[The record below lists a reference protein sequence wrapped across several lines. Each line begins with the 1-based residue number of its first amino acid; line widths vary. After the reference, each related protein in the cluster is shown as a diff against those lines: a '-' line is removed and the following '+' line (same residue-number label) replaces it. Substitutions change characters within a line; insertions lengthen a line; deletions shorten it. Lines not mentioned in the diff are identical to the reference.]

1 MLIFLTAI
9 RLGSCT
15 SELQLK
21 VNCRIKQLADQPNF
35 FPTIQVLIV
44 YFDVCIL
51 NSLVHDSALSEYDQ
65 VLLED
70 EETNRLRESV
80 RLFETILT
88 TPWFEDKDVILFLNK
103 TDLLKAK
110 IQRGKSPV
118 SNYFPEY
125 EGPDDDYEAVVEFF
139 TVSLS
144 CSSIIRRN
152 HYEFSVPL

>member
-1 MLIFLTAI
+1 M
-9 RLGSCT
+9 
-15 SELQLK
+15 
-21 VNCRIKQLADQPNF
+21 
-35 FPTIQVLIV
+35 
-44 YFDVCIL
+44 
-51 NSLVHDSALSEYDQ
+51 
-65 VLLED
+65 
-70 EETNRLRESV
+70 RESV

-139 TVSLS
+139 TVSL
-144 CSSIIRRN
+144 CSSISIPRN
-152 HYEFSVPL
+152 HYDFSVPPLNIF